1 MRIRKRLVIIGA
13 GVVAAVLAVGGIAGV
28 AAQTSGGDQASNPVS
43 TFIDKLAGNL
53 GIGSDQLK
61 SAIDQTR
68 DQMVDEAV
76 ADGKITPQQ
85 GDQLKQ
91 RSVDDLL
98 KRFDNFDRSD
108 GDANGGPKLHRFAGG
123 HPGLFGGLDEAA
135 NIIGIDR
142 ATLMQELMSGKSL
155 AQVAQD
161 HGVSRDDLKQ
171 GLLDRYGQRLD
182 QLLDRTFDPGS
193 RGDQAAP
200 SPSGTPSATPSGASS
215 S

>member
-1 MRIRKRLVIIGA
+1 
-13 GVVAAVLAVGGIAGV
+13 
-28 AAQTSGGDQASNPVS
+28 
-43 TFIDKLAGNL
+43 
-53 GIGSDQLK
+53 
-61 SAIDQTR
+61 
-68 DQMVDEAV
+68 MVDEAV
-76 ADGKITPQQ
+76 AEGKITPEQ

-98 KRFDNFDRSD
+98 KRFDRLD
-108 GDANGGPKLHRFAGG
+108 GDSNGGPQLHRSAGS
-123 HPGLFGGLDEAA
+123 HPGVFGGLDEAA

-161 HGVSRDDLKQ
+161 HGVSRDQLKQ
-171 GLLDRYGQRLD
+171 GLLDQYGQRLD

-200 SPSGTPSATPSGASS
+200 SPSVTPSAAASGASPS
-215 S
+215 